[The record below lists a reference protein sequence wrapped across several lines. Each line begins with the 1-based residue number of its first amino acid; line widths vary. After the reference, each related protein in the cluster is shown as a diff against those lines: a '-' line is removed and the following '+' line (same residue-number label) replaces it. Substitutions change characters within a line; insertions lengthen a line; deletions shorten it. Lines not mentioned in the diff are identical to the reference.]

1 MSRISLDAR
10 FYTLD
15 PNNTNYMKKVTF
27 FFYEKKNMSHSHL
40 SGSGHWWR
48 NDGVLGANLNSTK
61 KLGGANK
68 YLSFQAFFSWWGKTG
83 LSPVAA
89 TIIDIFSYF
98 FYTMFFIVW
107 ATYFYDLFKSA
118 TFLKGNSE
126 TVQICPTPVHIC
138 PTLFIFLNIKKKA
151 NKANY
156 HVFERN
162 PVYTW
167 DLPLF
172 DSHCVFCKVSHSDIW
187 GQYEKKVFIF
197 APPHYSKGSEN

>member
-138 PTLFIFLNIKKKA
+138 PTLFIFLNIKK
-151 NKANY
+151 
-156 HVFERN
+156 
-162 PVYTW
+162 
-167 DLPLF
+167 
-172 DSHCVFCKVSHSDIW
+172 S
-187 GQYEKKVFIF
+187 Q
-197 APPHYSKGSEN
+197 

>member
-68 YLSFQAFFSWWGKTG
+68 YLSFQAFFSGIFLDFLPLRPQLLTYFHIFFTQCF
-83 LSPVAA
+83 LSYGPL
-89 TIIDIFSYF
+89 IFMIFSNQRHF
-98 FYTMFFIVW
+98 LRVIPR
-107 ATYFYDLFKSA
+107 LFKFA
-118 TFLKGNSE
+118 
-126 TVQICPTPVHIC
+126 P
-138 PTLFIFLNIKKKA
+138 
-151 NKANY
+151 
-156 HVFERN
+156 
-162 PVYTW
+162 
-167 DLPLF
+167 PL
-172 DSHCVFCKVSHSDIW
+172 
-187 GQYEKKVFIF
+187 FIF
-197 APPHYSKGSEN
+197 APPCLFF